1 MTVSTGSKHKEKL
14 TFLRDSFL
22 ASFTESLNIL
32 SRMSRF
38 SVRYSIRWSV
48 QHSLR
53 SHWIFGG
60 CGSGLAS
67 GLTASVLE
75 AWEQHLWGGAEVS
88 SGSFHLGG
96 MEQVTETE
104 TEVVKWLWWDGVWK
118 DSRNGERG
126 RRGKG
131 DRAVRGWK
139 ELYSWGS
146 QTYHMVTLS
155 LGAAQLSSK
164 VRVGASEPQL
174 GQGLK
179 CKFGSS
185 FVRSFLLWTYLGNV
199 ILDSFYLSLANCET
213 PIASPKTEVSISWH
227 NHSGIFYGN
236 SPHSFHL
243 PRVSLWTSSG
253 A

>member
-1 MTVSTGSKHKEKL
+1 MDIYWIWKVCAQGDLERPLALSGMSYKWLSHRGVHPSSGPIIQSPKE
-14 TFLRDSFL
+14 DSFL

-60 CGSGLAS
+60 HGSSLAS

-75 AWEQHLWGGAEVS
+75 AQEQCLWGGAEVS

-126 RRGKG
+126 GRERGTEQWEDRKNCTVG
-131 DRAVRGWK
+131 DHRLTTW
-139 ELYSWGS
+139 
-146 QTYHMVTLS
+146 
-155 LGAAQLSSK
+155 
-164 VRVGASEPQL
+164 
-174 GQGLK
+174 
-179 CKFGSS
+179 
-185 FVRSFLLWTYLGNV
+185 
-199 ILDSFYLSLANCET
+199 
-213 PIASPKTEVSISWH
+213 
-227 NHSGIFYGN
+227 
-236 SPHSFHL
+236 
-243 PRVSLWTSSG
+243 
-253 A
+253 